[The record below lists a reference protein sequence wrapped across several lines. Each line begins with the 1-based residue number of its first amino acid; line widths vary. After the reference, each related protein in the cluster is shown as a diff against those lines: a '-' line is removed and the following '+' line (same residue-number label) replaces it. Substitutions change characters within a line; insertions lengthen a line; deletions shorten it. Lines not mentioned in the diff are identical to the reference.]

1 MHDAEFLLNAP
12 ESLPDG
18 GRDVAASPA
27 LADHAIN
34 FLSSP
39 GHLRAT
45 AHLYGLTSAPLDEA
59 RVLMLGCRAGANA
72 FPFAAAYP
80 GAKILGI
87 DPDSTQID
95 LARQHAAVLGL
106 ANVEFAAADYAA
118 VTPELGEFDYIIAH
132 DVFSLLDRD
141 QAAEILRICR
151 LNLAFEGIAYIN
163 YDTYPGARASEAVRD
178 AMMLYS
184 HGAETVED
192 QRDAARTALTLFTN
206 GIAPDN
212 PMAAAFNQA
221 AEQSK
226 ADLDAGLFGVTRQP
240 YYFVEFS
247 EQAAAY
253 AMVCAGDAQPQ
264 IEMADTYGGNVALA
278 HGLLGLGKPRALRQ
292 QNLDFSAG
300 RQHRRSLLVHQ
311 ERQEQLL
318 PQAEV
323 SRLMDLRWA
332 GRFRRGSF
340 GLRDA
345 ANVYYETFPGFVF
358 STDDAVLQV
367 IADALGAAWPESVS
381 VERLVELVQGSSCV
395 PEGKSARD
403 AVQASLQYLLRHG
416 LGRYALEPSY
426 YDGVAENTIGVI
438 PALLAGLAAGEQGI
452 PVPQFNLWHET
463 VGVAGTEYGLLA
475 HLDQQLPLGQ
485 WPAAEDNGKSPSA
498 TEDAPQV
505 QAGSEPKPDAGSALS
520 IRLRHL
526 KLQGVLRL
534 GPTCWRDYL
543 HAGLVAGKGQVHL
556 WAPYVQA
563 LARCDLRQRPEPR
576 VLRGVTPAQQNEAI
590 ELRAAAYVGKSH
602 ADDEA
607 RIKRL
612 VKQAPRC
619 DVAWDAL
626 ATLLRNKGELRE
638 SVMAVLE
645 ALRMDPHQ
653 AHRFALL
660 ALSLMALDRLEDAE
674 ICCLRARVLSPRYAT
689 AHNVLGN
696 IYHRTSRLHEAVYH
710 FQRALELDP
719 VALDTIGNYGVVLA
733 DMGDFEG
740 SERQYQKVLELTPDN
755 PQVWGSRFF
764 ALNYFPDRSPEQIFE
779 VYRKFDKFYGEPAR
793 KQWLPHRNDRNPAR
807 KLRIGY
813 VSPDFRSHP
822 VTLFLEPLMAHHDK
836 SAFEVHAYSYLEVE
850 DEVTETFKGY
860 ADHWTRINGMSDEV
874 LTRRIRADKIDIL
887 IDLAGH
893 TGNNRLGV
901 FNRKPAPVQVTWLGF
916 GCTTG
921 LSAIDYILSD
931 ADMAP
936 AGTDH
941 LFAEQPWRLA
951 GSNFAYRPRG
961 DMGDPGPLPALA
973 NGHVRLVTLSR
984 AIRFNDHVL
993 RVWAEILRR
1002 LPTAKLVVDSRSYY
1016 SAGLRE
1022 DLVQRFA
1029 LHGVDAK
1036 QLEVGFHSP
1045 PWDVL
1050 RNADITLDC
1059 FPHNSGTTLFESL
1072 YMGVPFITLARGVG
1086 VGRIGASTL
1095 TGLGRPEWAASTEAE
1110 YVDKVVAMAS
1120 DIPALARIREGL
1132 REEMR
1137 ASSLM
1142 DEPAF
1147 ARKAETAFRAM
1158 FKQWCEKQA

>member
-1 MHDAEFLLNAP
+1 MPDAEFLLNAP

-45 AHLYGLTSAPLDEA
+45 AHLYGLTSVPLDEA
-59 RVLMLGCRAGANA
+59 RVLLLGCRAGANA

-80 GAKILGI
+80 RAKILGI
-87 DPDSTQID
+87 DPDSTQIEV
-95 LARQHAAVLGL
+95 ARQHAEILGL
-106 ANVEFAAADYAA
+106 ANAEFIAADYAA

-151 LNLAFEGIAYIN
+151 LNLAFEGIAYVN
-163 YDTYPGARASEAVRD
+163 YDTYPGARAAEAVRD

-206 GIAPDN
+206 GISPDN

-318 PQAEV
+318 PQAEA
-323 SRLMDLRWA
+323 SRLMELRWA
-332 GRFRRGSF
+332 GRFRRCAF
-340 GLRDA
+340 ALRDA
-345 ANVYYETFPGFVF
+345 ANIYFETFPGHVF
-358 STDDAVLQV
+358 STEDRVIQH

-381 VERLVELVQGSSCV
+381 ATRLVELVQDASIT
-395 PEGKSARD
+395 PEGKTALE
-403 AVQASLQYLLRHG
+403 ATQAALLYLLHQG
-416 LGRYALEPSY
+416 LGRYALDPVF
-426 YDGVAENTIGVI
+426 YDCVADNVIGVA
-438 PALLAGLAAGEQGI
+438 PPLLATLAAREHGSSI
-452 PVPQFNLWHET
+452 PLFNLWHEA
-463 VGVAGTEYGLLA
+463 VVLVDDDHSLLT
-475 HLDQQLPLGQ
+475 HLSLQLPLDQ
-485 WPAAEDNGKSPSA
+485 LRAPPAEAEGTLKTADDIFQASANVEPARNG
-498 TEDAPQV
+498 V
-505 QAGSEPKPDAGSALS
+505 ALS
-520 IRLRHL
+520 ARLRRL
-526 KLQGVLRL
+526 KLQGVLLL
-534 GPTCWRDYL
+534 GSSRWRDYL
-543 HAGLVAGKGQVHL
+543 HEGLVAGQGEVHL

-563 LARCDLRQRPEPR
+563 LARCDIRKRPEPR
-576 VLRGVTPAQQNEAI
+576 QLRGVTPVQQKEAT
-590 ELRAAAYVGKSH
+590 ELRALAYGGKPN
-602 ADDEA
+602 ADVET
-607 RIKRL
+607 RIRRL
-612 VKQAPRC
+612 IKQAPRC

-626 ATLLRNKGELRE
+626 GAMLRDKGDLEGSL
-638 SVMAVLE
+638 MALLE
-645 ALRMDPHQ
+645 ATRLDSSQ

-660 ALSLMALDRLEDAE
+660 ALTLLPADRLEDAE
-674 ICCLRARVLSPRYAT
+674 VSCLRALALSPNYAS
-689 AHNVLGN
+689 AHNVLGSA
-696 IYHRTSRLHEAVYH
+696 YHRTSRFYESAYYY
-710 FQRALELDP
+710 QRAIELDP
-719 VALDTIGNYGVVLA
+719 EALDSVSNYGVVLA

-740 SERQYQKVLELTPDN
+740 AERQYRKVLERMPND

-764 ALNYFPDRSPEQIFE
+764 AQNYFPDRSAEQIFE
-779 VYRKFDKFYGEPAR
+779 VYREYDKIFGEPMR
-793 KQWLPHRNDRNPAR
+793 KHWLPHRNDRNPDR

-813 VSPDFRSHP
+813 VSPDFRHHP
-822 VTLFLEPLMAHHDK
+822 VPLFLEPLMAHHDK
-836 SAFEVHAYSYLEVE
+836 TAFEVHAYAYLEAE
-850 DEVTETFKGY
+850 DDVTEIFKGY
-860 ADHWTRINGMSDEV
+860 ADHWTRINGMSDDV

-901 FNRKPAPVQVTWLGF
+901 FIRKPAPVQVTWLGF

-921 LSAIDYILSD
+921 LKAIDYILSD

-941 LFAEQPWRLA
+941 LFAEQPWRLD
-951 GSNFAYRPRG
+951 GSNFAYRPKS
-961 DMGDPGPLPALA
+961 DMGDVSPLPALQ

-984 AIRFNDHVL
+984 AIRLNDHVL

-1002 LPTAKLVVDSRSYY
+1002 LPTAKLVVDSRSYF

-1036 QLEVGFHSP
+1036 QLEVGFHTP

-1110 YVDKVVAMAS
+1110 YVEKVVAMAS

-1147 ARKAETAFRAM
+1147 ARKVETAFRAM
-1158 FKQWCEKQA
+1158 FQQWCEKQA